1 LTVLLGFPRPTT
13 TRVNPNPS
21 SKVRVTTYE
30 NIRTMSGRENMYD
43 FVNFIRH
50 ADFSKVLELADRL
63 KYEEEMREQRQ
74 HGVSAASL
82 LHPRKK
88 TRLLSTGNGRRGQ
101 HGEKDPN
108 SFDSSP
114 ELIRST
120 LIPSAIDS
128 AAVGVVDV
136 MGRGESLITDSL
148 IDETINSL
156 ANELKL
162 CLDLKKQRRAR
173 RESHISET
181 MRQQDV
187 QDDDDTTN
195 PIANKF
201 TKWQT
206 DILTNWVIEHRVGLD
221 MPPRAGL
228 SHSPTCSN
236 VHSSRVH
243 RSTPFP
249 LMLRFTNS
257 RKLPT

>member
-1 LTVLLGFPRPTT
+1 
-13 TRVNPNPS
+13 
-21 SKVRVTTYE
+21 
-30 NIRTMSGRENMYD
+30 MYD
-43 FVNFIRH
+43 CVNFIRH

-63 KYEEEMREQRQ
+63 KYEEEMREQR
-74 HGVSAASL
+74 HGVSATSL

-88 TRLLSTGNGRRGQ
+88 TRLLSTGNVRRDCSESRQ

-108 SFDSSP
+108 SFDSSS
-114 ELIRST
+114 ELIIRAT

-128 AAVGVVDV
+128 DAVGVVDV

-181 MRQQDV
+181 MRQHNV

-206 DILTNWVIEHRVGLD
+206 DILTEWVIHHRVGSD

>member
-1 LTVLLGFPRPTT
+1 
-13 TRVNPNPS
+13 
-21 SKVRVTTYE
+21 
-30 NIRTMSGRENMYD
+30 MSGRENMYD
-43 FVNFIRH
+43 FVNFSRH

-63 KYEEEMREQRQ
+63 KYEEELREHRQ

-88 TRLLSTGNGRRGQ
+88 TRLLSIGNGRRDCSESCQ

-114 ELIRST
+114 ELIRAT
-120 LIPSAIDS
+120 LIPYAIDS
-128 AAVGVVDV
+128 DAVGVVDV

-162 CLDLKKQRRAR
+162 CLDLKKLRRAR

-236 VHSSRVH
+236 VHSSH
-243 RSTPFP
+243 TGAP
-249 LMLRFTNS
+249 LSHSCSDLRTRESYQLDRNPS
-257 RKLPT
+257 GKLDYKHS

>member
-1 LTVLLGFPRPTT
+1 
-13 TRVNPNPS
+13 
-21 SKVRVTTYE
+21 
-30 NIRTMSGRENMYD
+30 MSGRENMYD
-43 FVNFIRH
+43 FVNFSRH

-63 KYEEEMREQRQ
+63 KYEEELREHRQ

-88 TRLLSTGNGRRGQ
+88 TRLLSIGNGRRDCSESCQ

-114 ELIRST
+114 ELIRAT
-120 LIPSAIDS
+120 LIPYAIDS
-128 AAVGVVDV
+128 DAVGVVDV

-162 CLDLKKQRRAR
+162 CLDLKKLRRAR

-236 VHSSRVH
+236 VHSSH
-243 RSTPFP
+243 TGAP
-249 LMLRFTNS
+249 LSHSCSDLRTRESYQLDRNPS
-257 RKLPT
+257 GKLDCKHSQAKSERYC